1 MNKRKKKKLKK
12 KQELFAISFANS
24 YREVKELDR
33 SYHEFCLM
41 SRRMQ
46 RVGHY
51 LLDNVEWDNETNG
64 WKKNLKQHNAK
75 SADTFEF

>member
-12 KQELFAISFANS
+12 KQELFAISFASS

-41 SRRMQ
+41 SRRRQ

-51 LLDNVEWDNETNG
+51 LLDNIEWNDETNR
-64 WKKNLKQHNAK
+64 WKKNLKQI
-75 SADTFEF
+75 